1 VVLFDEI
8 EKAHPDVFNT
18 LLQILDDGRLTDGH
32 GRTVDFKNT
41 VIIMTSNLGS
51 RHLQGLEGKDPAAFE
66 MARVLVLGEV
76 RKALR
81 PEFLNRIDEIIV
93 FRPLSQ
99 DQLVEIVGL
108 QVAHLA
114 ARLAA
119 QGMGLEITDAAKR
132 YLAHE
137 GYNPDFGARPLRRL
151 IQKEIENVIA
161 RKVLAGEV
169 TQGDRV
175 RIDHQHGRLIFQT
188 LERSEAGVPS

>member
-1 VVLFDEI
+1 
-8 EKAHPDVFNT
+8 
-18 LLQILDDGRLTDGH
+18 
-32 GRTVDFKNT
+32 
-41 VIIMTSNLGS
+41 MTSNLGS

-66 MARVLVLGEV
+66 MARVLVLGEL

-99 DQLVEIVGL
+99 EQLVEIVGM

-114 ARLAA
+114 ARLAS
-119 QGMGLEITDAAKR
+119 QGIGLQITDAAKQ

-151 IQKEIENVIA
+151 IQKEVENVIA
-161 RKVLAGEV
+161 RKVLGGELKH
-169 TQGDRV
+169 GDHLT
-175 RIDHQHGRLIFQT
+175 IDHQHGRLVF
-188 LERSEAGVPS
+188 ESAVPVPAS